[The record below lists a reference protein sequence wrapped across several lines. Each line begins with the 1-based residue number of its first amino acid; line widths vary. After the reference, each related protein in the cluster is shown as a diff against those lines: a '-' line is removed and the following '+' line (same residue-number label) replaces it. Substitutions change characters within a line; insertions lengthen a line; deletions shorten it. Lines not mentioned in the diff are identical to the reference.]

1 MSNDSRGRPSSC
13 PQMRFPARLN
23 SDLLP
28 AWLTGLSLPLTTSR
42 EAGRCLRVPCQPLPR
57 RRLRCSPTHAYAF
70 MPSNNSSR
78 RFSMWLRQC
87 FERSRF
93 GLALIA
99 GLLSAHL
106 AVAQAPPNPEQP
118 WAITESA
125 IRRAAALSATG
136 LAVPNKQYDLAA
148 LIDLAERENP
158 KTREAWE
165 AAREAAAG
173 IGLAESAYLP
183 QLSLQAIGGF
193 QHTPL
198 PMPKTLVPAGYF
210 VSDTREVIPAL
221 ALKWL
226 LFDFGRRDAQL
237 QAARADSFVANVTF
251 TGAHQKL
258 IFEVS
263 QAYFDL
269 GAARGRLHA
278 AQNALSTALTTQD
291 AAIAKQNNGLATV
304 VAVAQAQR
312 QTAQAR
318 YTLAAAEGAERTA
331 RANLIAAL
339 GVPAAT
345 QIDVVD
351 STELPLP
358 PAPADSVSKAV
369 DQALA
374 HRPDVIAALGK
385 VDAAEAA
392 LKGERRS
399 YYPVIELAG
408 QAFQNIGSL
417 NSDGGPYSNIDRP
430 GQSVFLSF
438 SVPLFD
444 GGMRRNRI
452 SMADAKAREAQD
464 QLAAARDSASQQVV
478 RAYNGLLTSLAEYDA
493 ATVLSQAAHTAY
505 EAALRSY
512 RQGVGTYTDLA
523 TEENA
528 VVQGDA
534 QIEDARAN
542 AHTAA
547 AALALSMGAIDIAG
561 VEPTSIAP

>member
-1 MSNDSRGRPSSC
+1 MP
-13 PQMRFPARLN
+13 
-23 SDLLP
+23 
-28 AWLTGLSLPLTTSR
+28 
-42 EAGRCLRVPCQPLPR
+42 PR
-57 RRLRCSPTHAYAF
+57 RCI
-70 MPSNNSSR
+70 
-78 RFSMWLRQC
+78 
-87 FERSRF
+87 ERSRVW
-93 GLALIA
+93 LAFIA
-99 GLLSAHL
+99 SLLSAR
-106 AVAQAPPNPEQP
+106 ATMAQAPPSPDKP
-118 WAITESA
+118 WAIPESA
-125 IRRAAALSATG
+125 IRHAATLGDTG
-136 LAVPNKQYDLAA
+136 ISVPHKPYDLAA
-148 LIDLAERENP
+148 LVDLAERENP
-158 KTREAWE
+158 ETREAWE

-193 QHTPL
+193 QHIPL

-210 VSDTREVIPAL
+210 VSDSREIIPAL
-221 ALKWL
+221 SLKWL

-251 TGAHQKL
+251 TAAHQKL
-258 IFEVS
+258 IFAVS
-263 QAYFDL
+263 QAYFEL

-278 AQNALSTALTTQD
+278 AQNALSTALITQD

-318 YTLAAAEGAERTA
+318 YRLAAAEGAA
-331 RANLIAAL
+331 RNASANLIAAL

-345 QIDVVD
+345 QVDVVD
-351 STELPLP
+351 SAELPLP
-358 PAPADSVSKAV
+358 PAPVDSLSKAV

-417 NSDGGPYSNIDRP
+417 SSDGGPYSSINRP
-430 GQSVFLSF
+430 GQSLFLSF

-444 GGMRRNRI
+444 GGMRRSRI
-452 SMADAKAREAQD
+452 SMADAKARQAKE

-478 RAYNGLLTSLAEYDA
+478 RAYDTLLTSLAEYDA

-512 RQGVGTYTDLA
+512 HQGVGTYTDLA

-528 VVQGDA
+528 VVQGDT
-534 QIEDARAN
+534 QVEDARAN

-547 AALALSMGAIDIAG
+547 AALALSMGAINITE
-561 VEPTSIAP
+561 VEP

>member
-1 MSNDSRGRPSSC
+1 M
-13 PQMRFPARLN
+13 L
-23 SDLLP
+23 
-28 AWLTGLSLPLTTSR
+28 
-42 EAGRCLRVPCQPLPR
+42 
-57 RRLRCSPTHAYAF
+57 
-70 MPSNNSSR
+70 
-78 RFSMWLRQC
+78 LRQC
-87 FERSRF
+87 IERSTL
-93 GLALIA
+93 GVASIA
-99 GLLSAHL
+99 ALLSAHL
-106 AVAQAPPNPEQP
+106 AVAQAPPGAEQP
-118 WAITESA
+118 WAIPESA
-125 IRRAAALSATG
+125 SHRAAALGGDSG
-136 LAVPNKQYDLAA
+136 FPVPHKQYDLAA
-148 LIDLAERENP
+148 LVDLAERENP
-158 KTREAWE
+158 NTRATWE
-165 AAREAAAG
+165 QAREAAAA

-198 PMPKTLVPAGYF
+198 PAPRNLVPAGYF

-221 ALKWL
+221 TLKWL

-237 QAARADSFVANVTF
+237 QGARADSFVANVTF
-251 TGAHQKL
+251 TAAHQKL
-258 IFEVS
+258 IFDVS

-278 AQNALSTALTTQD
+278 AQKALSTALTTEE
-291 AAIAKQNNGLATV
+291 AATAKQNNGLATV

-318 YTLAAAEGAERTA
+318 YTLAAAEGAERTS

-345 QIDVVD
+345 EIDVMD
-351 STELPLP
+351 SAELPLP
-358 PAPADSVSKAV
+358 PAPTESVSKAI

-417 NSDGGPYSNIDRP
+417 SSDGSRYTNVDRP
-430 GQSVFLSF
+430 GQNIFLSF

-444 GGMRRNRI
+444 GGTRRSRI
-452 SMADAKAREAQD
+452 SMADANVRAAEQ
-464 QLAAARDSASQQVV
+464 QLTTARDSASQQVV
-478 RAYNGLLTSLAEYDA
+478 RAYNGLVTSLAEYEA
-493 ATVLSQAAHTAY
+493 AMVLSQAAHTAY
-505 EAALRSY
+505 DAALRSY

-528 VVQGDA
+528 VVQGDT
-534 QIEDARAN
+534 QVEDSRAD

-547 AALALSMGAIDIAG
+547 AALALSMGAIDIASAR
-561 VEPTSIAP
+561 VAP

>member
-1 MSNDSRGRPSSC
+1 M
-13 PQMRFPARLN
+13 
-23 SDLLP
+23 LL
-28 AWLTGLSLPLTTSR
+28 
-42 EAGRCLRVPCQPLPR
+42 Q
-57 RRLRCSPTHAYAF
+57 
-70 MPSNNSSR
+70 
-78 RFSMWLRQC
+78 QC
-87 FERSRF
+87 IERSAV
-93 GLALIA
+93 GLAIIA
-99 GLLSAHL
+99 TLLSAHPVL
-106 AVAQAPPNPEQP
+106 AQSPPSAEQP
-118 WAITESA
+118 WAIPESA
-125 IRRAAALSATG
+125 IRRAAALGDTDLS
-136 LAVPNKQYDLAA
+136 VPNKQYDLPA

-158 KTREAWE
+158 NTREAWE
-165 AAREAAAG
+165 VAREAAAG

-198 PMPKTLVPAGYF
+198 PAPGNLVPAGYF

-237 QAARADSFVANVTF
+237 QAARADSFVADVAF

-269 GAARGRLHA
+269 GAARGKLRA
-278 AQNALSTALTTQD
+278 AQKALSTALTTQD
-291 AAIAKQNNGLATV
+291 AAVAKQDNGLATV

-331 RANLIAAL
+331 RANLIAAI

-345 QIDVVD
+345 EIVVVD
-351 STELPLP
+351 SAELPLP
-358 PAPADSVSKAV
+358 PAPGDSVSKAI

-374 HRPDVIAALGK
+374 HRPDIIAALGK
-385 VDAAEAA
+385 VDAAEAS

-399 YYPVIELAG
+399 YYPKIELAA
-408 QAFQNIGSL
+408 QAFQNVGSL

-438 SVPLFD
+438 SVSLFD
-444 GGMRRNRI
+444 GGMRRNRVAV
-452 SMADAKAREAQD
+452 ADAKAREAQE

-478 RAYNGLLTSLAEYDA
+478 RAYNGLLTSLAEYEA
-493 ATVLSQAAHTAY
+493 ATVLTQAAHTAY

-528 VVQGDA
+528 AVQGDT
-534 QIEDARAN
+534 QVEDARAN

-561 VEPTSIAP
+561 VEP

>member
-1 MSNDSRGRPSSC
+1 MSLR
-13 PQMRFPARLN
+13 
-23 SDLLP
+23 
-28 AWLTGLSLPLTTSR
+28 
-42 EAGRCLRVPCQPLPR
+42 RCI
-57 RRLRCSPTHAYAF
+57 
-70 MPSNNSSR
+70 
-78 RFSMWLRQC
+78 
-87 FERSRF
+87 ERSTF
-93 GLALIA
+93 ALAIIA
-99 GLLSAHL
+99 CVLSAQM
-106 AVAQAPPNPEQP
+106 AVAQAPPGPEQP
-118 WAITESA
+118 WGIPESA
-125 IRRAAALSATG
+125 IRRAAALGNSG
-136 LAVPNKQYDLAA
+136 FSVPHKQYDLAA
-148 LIDLAERENP
+148 LIDLAERANP
-158 KTREAWE
+158 NTREAWE

-198 PMPKTLVPAGYF
+198 PAPRNLVPAGYF

-226 LFDFGRRDAQL
+226 LFDFGRRAAQL
-237 QAARADSFVANVTF
+237 QAARADSFVANVAF

-258 IFEVS
+258 IFAVS
-263 QAYFDL
+263 QSYFDL
-269 GAARGRLHA
+269 GAALGKLHA
-278 AQNALSTALTTQD
+278 AQKGLSTALTTQD
-291 AAIAKQNNGLATV
+291 AAVAKQNNGLATV

-331 RANLIAAL
+331 RANLIAAI

-345 QIDVVD
+345 EIEVAD
-351 STELPLP
+351 SAELPLP
-358 PAPADSVSKAV
+358 PVPRDSVSKAI

-374 HRPDVIAALGK
+374 HRPDIIAALGK

-399 YYPVIELAG
+399 YYPEIELAA
-408 QAFQNIGSL
+408 QAFQNVGSL
-417 NSDGGPYSNIDRP
+417 NSDGGAYATIDRP

-452 SMADAKAREAQD
+452 AVADAKAREAQD
-464 QLAAARDSASQQVV
+464 QLAAVRDSASQQVV
-478 RAYNGLLTSLAEYDA
+478 RAYNGLLTSLAEYEA
-493 ATVLSQAAHTAY
+493 ATVLTQAAHTAY

-528 VVQGDA
+528 VVQGDT
-534 QIEDARAN
+534 QVEDARAN

-547 AALALSMGAIDIAG
+547 AALALSMGAVDIAG
-561 VEPTSIAP
+561 VER